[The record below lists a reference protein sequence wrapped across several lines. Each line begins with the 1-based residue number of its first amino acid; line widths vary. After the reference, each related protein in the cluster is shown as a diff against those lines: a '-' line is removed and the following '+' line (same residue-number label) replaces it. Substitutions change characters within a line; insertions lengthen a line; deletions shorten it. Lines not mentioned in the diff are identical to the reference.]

1 MKVSGYRVRGLSCCH
16 GARATRS
23 EGQSH
28 RHARLNRALAY
39 TYGPRLIHLVLLP
52 RLQPSREEAG
62 EALAISSLLCALA
75 VGRYRAIVHGEKIT
89 PARENAPIAGANATS
104 VV

>member
-1 MKVSGYRVRGLSCCH
+1 MTGYRVRGLSCCH

-39 TYGPRLIHLVLLP
+39 TVWPAPHTPRASAP
-52 RLQPSREEAG
+52 GLQPSREEAG
-62 EALAISSLLCALA
+62 EALAISSPIVCSGCRAPFL
-75 VGRYRAIVHGEKIT
+75 YREL
-89 PARENAPIAGANATS
+89 
-104 VV
+104 